1 MKNINKELKQQLVY
15 DLGEEVIYQC
25 EGVFANTVSEKI
37 TDEVF
42 NYVADYMWNA
52 MINNVRRH
60 TRLII
65 DQMNE
70 KD

>member
-1 MKNINKELKQQLVY
+1 MKNINKELRQQLVY
-15 DLGEEVIYQC
+15 DLGEEVIYKC
-25 EGVFANTVSEKI
+25 EEVFSDTVSEKI

-65 DQMNE
+65 DQINE
-70 KD
+70 K